1 LRRRLRLLR
10 LVMRRDD
17 DPVHVR
23 VTHEG
28 AEPVGDSVEG
38 EPLEDGAVRETDRAR
53 PVGPI
58 TKSGLSRTLGGA
70 TRCRRCG
77 CVEAFGEDRR
87 HLSFCRQYPTGI
99 GSPGTT

>member
-1 LRRRLRLLR
+1 
-10 LVMRRDD
+10 MRRDD

-28 AEPVGDSVEG
+28 AEPVGDTVEG

-58 TKSGLSRTLGGA
+58 TKSGLSRTLGESGPS
-70 TRCRRCG
+70 TRAESRG
-77 CVEAFGEDRR
+77 F
-87 HLSFCRQYPTGI
+87 QGI
-99 GSPGTT
+99 LGRSVWE